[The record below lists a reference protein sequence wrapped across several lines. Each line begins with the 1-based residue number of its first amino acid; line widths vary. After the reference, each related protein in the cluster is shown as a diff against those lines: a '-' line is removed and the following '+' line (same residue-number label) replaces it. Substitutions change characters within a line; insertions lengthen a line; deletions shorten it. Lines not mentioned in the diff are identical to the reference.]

1 MHRISIKLLPY
12 IALGGALGAIFRW
25 QLDLLI
31 NSQLASLLVI
41 NLSGS
46 LLIGVAAGAVTS
58 KAMQSFFQIGF
69 LGSFTSMSA
78 VIALLSPEFTSGNSI
93 MLVIVTF
100 VLAPLFAS
108 QGLKLAGER
117 K

>member
-1 MHRISIKLLPY
+1 M
-12 IALGGALGAIFRW
+12 
-25 QLDLLI
+25 
-31 NSQLASLLVI
+31 I

-46 LLIGVAAGAVTS
+46 LLIGVVAGAVTS
-58 KAMQSFFQIGF
+58 KAIQAFFQIGF

-93 MLVIVTF
+93 MLVITTL
-100 VLAPLFAS
+100 VLAPIFAS
-108 QGLKLAGER
+108 QGFKLAGER